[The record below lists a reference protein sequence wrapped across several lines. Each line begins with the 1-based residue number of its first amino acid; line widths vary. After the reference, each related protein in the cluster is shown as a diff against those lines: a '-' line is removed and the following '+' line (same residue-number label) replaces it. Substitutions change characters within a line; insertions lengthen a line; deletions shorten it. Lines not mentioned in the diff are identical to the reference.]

1 MTMAEIVRAYG
12 AARAARDPREQEADI
27 FRRVTGGLRAVQQ
40 DHDGPARVR
49 AVADNRRL
57 WLAVESALSDP
68 SNQLPPPMRAGL
80 ISLGRAVQ
88 REMDG
93 GEPDIAFLIEVNEQV
108 AQGLVARG

>member
-1 MTMAEIVRAYG
+1 MLADIVRAYG

-40 DHDGPARVR
+40 QDGPARMR

-57 WLAVESALSDP
+57 WLAVESALTDP
-68 SNQLPPPMRAGL
+68 SNQLPPQMRAGL

-88 REMDG
+88 REMDQG
-93 GEPDIAFLIEVNEQV
+93 DPDIAFLIEVNEQV
-108 AQGLVARG
+108 AQGLAGAA